1 MDKIEVLLIG
11 LILLMIGVFP
21 AWPYS
26 IHWGF
31 YPVGAIGLIMLIVMI
46 RTIKRTS
53 IAAGES
59 LGFYRPGQLH
69 TSTRRFSA
77 GSVGVE
83 PDKAMKGR
91 NGGRIR

>member
-46 RTIKRTS
+46 RTIK
-53 IAAGES
+53 
-59 LGFYRPGQLH
+59 
-69 TSTRRFSA
+69 
-77 GSVGVE
+77 
-83 PDKAMKGR
+83 GR
-91 NGGRIR
+91 L